1 MTRVA
6 DFGREN
12 ARGHVELGR
21 KCKRVM
27 GEPGPNRGGALVY
40 LIGRRNSAAK
50 GAVEREHGAFGG

>member
-1 MTRVA
+1 
-6 DFGREN
+6 
-12 ARGHVELGR
+12 
-21 KCKRVM
+21 M